1 MSGKIAKII
10 LETEFK
16 TTGDITPTTQ
26 KISELQK
33 ATQAAQGDTLK
44 LIEAEKQ
51 LGQAAAQAGQSVAQ
65 QTKKQSEFTAA
76 VGESGKAMTQM
87 VQARKLVAVSPF
99 VEIKKDA
106 SELVAIVD
114 KYKKSLQEAKT
125 LADAESAR
133 RQFGSDIIGAG
144 GQSAFNV
151 SQQEFIDL
159 DASGYEEYNKA
170 IQRVSISVEDFIE
183 KNNTLVTGLNEKVGS
198 LTKQLRDLRTQAQ
211 ATEDPVLFNKL
222 TVEAGELQDRITSTN
237 EVIKALSS
245 STFFADTLVEGA
257 ETAVSAFTALQGIM
271 SFVVEDEQELAIAA
285 QKAQGALALLA
296 GTQKLLSDLKKGD
309 NIITRAQ
316 IIAQRA
322 YAVAV
327 GQSTGAMRIF
337 RTVLFG
343 LGIGAVVAGIALL
356 VENWDKLTSAIGNS
370 NKEAQKAIE
379 TQRKLAQATLDASNA
394 ALESANNFNDYLTS
408 TGQSEEQALRNRIEN
423 LNKYIIEQNDL
434 FKSQTEKL
442 SKESLQ
448 QTQINQEQY
457 NEEVRI
463 RQEAFNNAKK
473 GLVDRNT
480 LNNQLT
486 KLLSDGSKK
495 EKDIRLNEL
504 NEKERHDTA
513 LAKLDFASNEELLE
527 IQLDY
532 ARQRLDLLGKMK
544 DVDKVQIEQAKNN
557 ITEIKEALNNIIDG
571 SISQLQEKVSRLQ
584 TLSVQAVLAG
594 TPDAE
599 LIKEQLERARKE
611 LKAAEDFFGD
621 TEFFQAGSL
630 NALNKSAQELEK
642 VIQSLPE
649 GDELRKRADELK
661 ALQKEISQLE
671 AFINPE
677 DRRATQAEL
686 LNEEERY
693 QQAILDLQEST
704 DTEKTANEIKFQK
717 ERIEILK
724 QAGSEAR
731 EIEII
736 EAENTLSIL
745 EDTLEKQ
752 RQLEKK
758 AQKERFAERVEFIR
772 NELELIADSVSQV
785 IDYFQQQNDRL
796 TQLQEQRV
804 EEAAKI
810 ADKGNSQILEIEQKR
825 LDALN
830 EKNRKYAE
838 AQAAIAQIMLVANAA
853 VAISKAAAEG
863 GIAAPFTIAATLIAL
878 AAGFAQA
885 RAQANAASASFAD
898 GGFTGKGGKKDKTGQ
913 RVAGTVHENEF
924 VFDRHKTKKWRPIF
938 DEIHASRLEPGQ
950 FLEAIR
956 LRRKPISET
965 MQFAPVVINDY
976 GEVVDAINSQPG
988 FVFNLNSKGIIS
1000 ITERHL
1006 KTERKRKLLGRR

>member
-1 MSGKIAKII
+1 MSEKIAKII

-51 LGQAAAQAGQSVAQ
+51 LGQAAAQAGQSVSQ

-76 VGESGKAMTQM
+76 VGESGKAMNQIA
-87 VQARKLVAVSPF
+87 QSQSLKKSFDQVSPS
-99 VEIKKDA
+99 IKA
-106 SELVAIVD
+106 TAALVD
-114 KYKKSLQEAKT
+114 EFKKKISQVNDGSGIEKVVAEFSQLGRQLPESLRADFIENIKT
-125 LADAESAR
+125 LGQDAANELKA
-133 RQFGSDIIGAG
+133 IIDTPLDKGKL
-144 GQSAFNV
+144 GQSA
-151 SQQEFIDL
+151 ETL
-159 DASGYEEYNKA
+159 GKA
-170 IQRVSISVEDFIE
+170 IERPTQRLRELKRLI
-183 KNNTLVTGLNEKVGS
+183 NT
-198 LTKQLRDLRTQAQ
+198 
-211 ATEDPVLFNKL
+211 TEDPALLKAYQE
-222 TVEAGELQDRITSTN
+222 EAGKLQDQLGDTN
-237 EVIKALSS
+237 DLVRALASD
-245 STFFADTLVEGA
+245 TFFTDTLVQGA
-257 ETAVSAFTALQGIM
+257 QTAVSAFTAFQGALTL
-271 SFVVEDEQELAIAA
+271 VTDDQEELAKAA
-285 QKAQGALALLA
+285 QKAQGALALLQ
-296 GTQKLLSDLKKGD
+296 GTQTLLNEIKKSD

-316 IIAQRA
+316 IITQRA

-343 LGIGAVVAGIALL
+343 LGIGAVVAGIVLL

-408 TGQSEEQALRNRIEN
+408 TGQSEEQSLRTRIES
-423 LNKYIIEQNDL
+423 LNKYIQEQNDL
-434 FKSQTEKL
+434 DRQLTENLGVENLKRRKL
-442 SKESLQ
+442 
-448 QTQINQEQY
+448 NQEQY
-457 NEEVRI
+457 DSEVAIRNEARK
-463 RQEAFNNAKK
+463 NAQK

-486 KLLSDGSKK
+486 KLLSDDSKK

-504 NEKERHDTA
+504 NEKERHETA
-513 LAKLDFASNEELLE
+513 LAKLDFASNEDLLR

-532 ARQRLDLLGKMK
+532 AQQRLDLLGKMK
-544 DVDKVQIEQAKNN
+544 DVDKVQIKQAENN
-557 ITEIKEALNNIIDG
+557 ITEISEALNNIIEG

-599 LIKEQLERARKE
+599 LIKEQLDRARKE
-611 LKAAEDFFGD
+611 LKAAEDFFGE

-649 GDELRKRADELK
+649 GEELRKRADELK
-661 ALQKEISQLE
+661 TIQKEIADLE

-677 DRRATQAEL
+677 DRRATPAEL

-704 DTEKTANEIKFQK
+704 DAEKTANEIKFQK
-717 ERIEILK
+717 ERINLLK

-731 EIEII
+731 EIEIE

-752 RQLEKK
+752 RQLEKQ

-804 EEAAKI
+804 DEAAKI
-810 ADKGNSQILEIEQKR
+810 ADRGNSQILEIEQKR

-863 GIAAPFTIAATLIAL
+863 GVAAPFTIAATLIAL

-956 LRRKPISET
+956 LRRKPLAEA
-965 MQFAPVVINDY
+965 MQYAPVVINDY

-1006 KTERKRKLLGRR
+1006 KTERKRKFLGRR